1 MSPEDVSMFLA
12 YALAGILVPSA
23 IVQRRVARI
32 RDLFDRGQE
41 VARRPANP
49 RRAIPIALY
58 VDPRAAQ
65 IHSV

>member
-1 MSPEDVSMFLA
+1 MFLA

-41 VARRPANP
+41 VARRPGEPETRHPHRPVRGPP
-49 RRAIPIALY
+49 RGP
-58 VDPRAAQ
+58 DPLCVTR
-65 IHSV
+65 